1 MASRQ
6 DFIVAEGV
14 QPVANCHHRN
24 VPTTHVDSAL
34 DNYPK
39 NPQRPFQE
47 PVEKARSFK
56 TQVSQVTD
64 RSQRG
69 DDHDNP
75 LGDGDQTPEARQHN
89 SHTDASHFD
98 IATEDSATELSEPR
112 GPVQQLTASWFKDS
126 GMVGSAGRLFTEPS
140 SFPSDDFAVVASESQ
155 PSRKATVDEQ
165 QQQHQ
170 SHGNLQKKSQAAH
183 RVGSDVITPED
194 LMDPRAYCYPSL
206 HPEAKKEQVAL
217 MHGL

>member
-1 MASRQ
+1 MDSNGSYKSEESAASRQ

-24 VPTTHVDSAL
+24 IPATHVDSAL

-47 PVEKARSFK
+47 PAERARSFK

-69 DDHDNP
+69 DDDHDNP

-89 SHTDASHFD
+89 SHPDASHFD
-98 IATEDSATELSEPR
+98 IATEDSAKELSEPR

-126 GMVGSAGRLFTEPS
+126 GM
-140 SFPSDDFAVVASESQ
+140 
-155 PSRKATVDEQ
+155 
-165 QQQHQ
+165 
-170 SHGNLQKKSQAAH
+170 
-183 RVGSDVITPED
+183 VGSDVITPED

-206 HPEAKKEQVAL
+206 HPEAKKEPGAL